1 MKSFIRVIIASVL
14 FSTTLQAGNFSVN
27 PANSEILVDSKASPP
42 HTVTS
47 FVRKYQSD
55 IQIDPDTLAV
65 SSARFTFQLKDLD
78 SEHEKRDKKMN
89 SWIESDKFPEIV
101 FEMSDVSIIDGQN
114 VAKSS
119 LSMHGISKSVNVPFD
134 VSKNGDTIS
143 IDGSADFSYE
153 DWGLE
158 IIRLF
163 IFKVKP
169 ELNVRFHLE
178 GTLQES

>member
-1 MKSFIRVIIASVL
+1 MKSFFCAILASVL
-14 FSTTLQAGNFSVN
+14 FSTALQAGNLNVN
-27 PANSEILVDSKASPP
+27 PASSEILVDSKASPP

-47 FVRKYQSD
+47 FVRKYESD

-65 SSARFTFQLKDLD
+65 SSARFAFQLKDLD

-101 FEMSDVSIIDGQN
+101 FEMSNVSMVDGHN
-114 VAKSS
+114 VATGS
-119 LSMHGISKSVNVPFD
+119 LYMHGVSKSVNVPFT
-134 VSKNGDTIS
+134 VSKSGDTVT